1 MVTDVKLRRKHNTIR
16 DWIFKG
22 AVRVD
27 HVRIDKNLADPLT
40 KELVREKVYNTSNKM
55 RLMRLEKRV
64 AHDGNPT

>member
-1 MVTDVKLRRKHNTIR
+1 M
-16 DWIFKG
+16 
-22 AVRVD
+22 D

-40 KELVREKVYNTSNKM
+40 KDLVREKVYNTSNKM